1 MKGIILMFNFFTR
14 IPIYTEYNEKDFSK
28 GMYFLPLIGLIIGF
42 FMYICS
48 YIPVNKP
55 IYVLLSWIFYIW
67 ITGGLHLD
75 GVADT
80 FDGVF
85 SNRNKEEILRIMKD
99 SRIGTF
105 GVIGLIML
113 ILTNLIFSY
122 YINYIYILIM
132 PIIGRSSAL
141 LAASISTYARN
152 NGMGY
157 IFITHSNIKKFII
170 SFLIVSPILM
180 FFNPYILLPIILSYI
195 FVIFITKK
203 IIKKI
208 DGMTGDTIGL
218 VIELSQTFYLISIY
232 ILRGIL

>member
-14 IPIYTEYNEKDFSK
+14 IPIYIEYNEKDFSK

-48 YIPVNKP
+48 YIPVEKP
-55 IYVLLSWIFYIW
+55 IYVLFSWILYIW

-75 GVADT
+75 GLADS
-80 FDGVF
+80 FDGIF

-105 GVIGLIML
+105 GVIGLIII

-122 YINYIYILIM
+122 YINYMYILII

-141 LAASISTYARN
+141 LSASISTYAKN
-152 NGMGY
+152 TGMGY
-157 IFITHSNIKKFII
+157 TFIIHSNLKKFFI
-170 SFLIVSPILM
+170 SLLLISPVLLL
-180 FFNPYILLPIILSYI
+180 FNIYVLLPTIITYI
-195 FVIFITKK
+195 FVIYLTKK
-203 IIKKI
+203 LSKKI
-208 DGMTGDTIGL
+208 GGMTGDTIGL
-218 VIELSQTFYLISIY
+218 VIELS
-232 ILRGIL
+232 